1 MNHIMPVQS
10 IILLAK
16 TKLLPDDDFPFLSKD
31 MVSDSNVYLSLKM
44 LLTRINRLGNL
55 IVINVFAP
63 NIAFVTELGAVNNLV
78 SY

>member
-1 MNHIMPVQS
+1 MPVQS

-44 LLTRINRLGNL
+44 LLTRVNRLGKISNL
-55 IVINVFAP
+55 RKRHIEFDCDK
-63 NIAFVTELGAVNNLV
+63 LV
-78 SY
+78 CTQYFLRY